1 MQNFRISVDAGGIAL
16 VEFDVPGRTMNTF
29 TDSAVADLDLLADR
43 IAADEAIR
51 GVVLASGKTNAFCAG
66 ADLGE
71 LGETAGAQESDP
83 AILAEAL
90 RSSSRMSRALRRLET
105 IGKPIAAAL
114 EGLALGGGLEFV
126 LSAHYRVA
134 ARGPKL
140 KLGLPES
147 TIGLLPGAGGT
158 QRLPRLV
165 GVEKALP
172 LMLTGRPVD
181 ADEALALGIV
191 HAVVAPGETVAAAK
205 EWIRNGGEA
214 MQPWDRKDWRA
225 PDGPFTACGN
235 GIFAGAAAQLQAK
248 SAHNYPA
255 QTNILR
261 CVYEGISLPMD
272 AALRVEARL
281 FLATQQTPQARA
293 MIRSVFL
300 SKQALAKGAAR
311 PEGFAPYAANKVTVL
326 GAGMM
331 GAGIAY
337 VQAAAG
343 IDTVLIDVSQDSA
356 DKGKA
361 YSEKLV
367 AKAVAKGGM
376 TQDKADAL
384 LARIDATTDY
394 AKVEDSDL
402 VVEAVFEDRALKAD
416 VTARAEAKLRDTAV
430 FASNT
435 STLPISGLATASK
448 RPANFIGIHF
458 FSPVD
463 RMELVE
469 VIVGRETSQETLA
482 KAIDYCLK
490 IRKVP
495 IVVNDS
501 RGFYTSRCF
510 DTYLTEGFELLL
522 EGIAPALIDNVGRM
536 TGMPRG
542 PLELTDDVA
551 IDLVDRVRRQARI
564 DRGEPEIPTG
574 GNDRLLHDLVTQHG
588 RLGRKNGKGF
598 YDYPAGGTKSV
609 WSGLADIV
617 PVKVARSTPEL
628 VEKLRRR
635 LLYRQAIEAARC
647 LDENVL
653 TSARDG
659 DVGAL
664 LGWGF
669 APWTGGPLSLIDQV
683 GVATFVERCDALA
696 DECGD
701 RFAPPALLRRMAE
714 AGESFYP
721 APPKARAA

>member
-1 MQNFRISVDAGGIAL
+1 MQNFRISVDADGIAL
-16 VEFDVPGRTMNTF
+16 IEFDVPGRTMNTF
-29 TDSAVADLDLLADR
+29 TDSAVDDLGLMADR
-43 IAADEAIR
+43 ISSDDTIR
-51 GVVLASGKTNAFCAG
+51 GVVLASGKANAFCAG

-83 AILAEAL
+83 AALAAAL
-90 RSSSRMSRALRRLET
+90 EKTSKMSWALRRLET

-126 LSAHYRVA
+126 LAAHYRVA
-134 ARGPKL
+134 ARSPKL

-158 QRLPRLV
+158 QRLPRLA

-181 ADEALALGIV
+181 ADEALALGLV
-191 HAVVAPGETVAAAK
+191 NAVVAPGETVSAAK
-205 EWIRNGGEA
+205 AWILGGGEA
-214 MQPWDRKDWRA
+214 VQPWDRKEWRA
-225 PDGPFTACGN
+225 PDGPFTPHGS
-235 GIFAGAAAQLQAK
+235 GVFMGAIAQVQGK
-248 SAHNYPA
+248 TAHNYPA

-261 CVYEGISLPMD
+261 CVYEGITLPMD

-281 FLATQQTPQARA
+281 FLATHQTPQARA
-293 MIRSVFL
+293 MIRSIFL
-300 SKQALAKGAAR
+300 SKQALAKGGAR
-311 PEGFAPYAANKVTVL
+311 PEGFAPYEVNKVTVL

-331 GAGIAY
+331 GAGITY

-343 IDTVLIDVSQDSA
+343 IETVLIDVSQEA
-356 DKGKA
+356 AEKGKG

-367 AKAVAKGGM
+367 AKAVAKGTMAQEKGN
-376 TQDKADAL
+376 AL
-384 LARIDATTDY
+384 LARILPTTDY
-394 AKVEDSDL
+394 TQIAGSDL
-402 VVEAVFEDRALKAD
+402 VIEAVFEDRALKAD
-416 VTARAEAKLRDTAV
+416 VTVRAEAQIRDEAV

-435 STLPISGLATASK
+435 STLPISGLAEAAQ
-448 RPANFIGIHF
+448 RPANFIGLHF

-469 VIVGRETSQETLA
+469 VIVGKETTKETLA
-482 KAIDYCLK
+482 KAMDYCLK

-495 IVVNDS
+495 IIVNDS
-501 RGFYTSRCF
+501 RGFYTSRVF
-510 DTYLTEGFELLL
+510 DTYLREGFEMLL
-522 EGIAPALIDNVGRM
+522 EGIAPAIIDNVGRM

-551 IDLVDRVRRQARI
+551 IDLVDRVARQTRI
-564 DRGEPEIPTG
+564 DLGEPEIPTEG
-574 GNDRLLHDLVTQHG
+574 SDKLLHDLVATHG
-588 RLGRKNGKGF
+588 RYGRKNGKGF
-598 YDYPAGGTKSV
+598 YDYPADGAKTV
-609 WSGLADIV
+609 WGGLADLV
-617 PVKVARSTPEL
+617 PVKIANSSPEL
-628 VEKLRRR
+628 IEKLRER
-635 LLYRQAIEAARC
+635 LLYRQAVEAARC
-647 LDENVL
+647 LDEGVL

-683 GVATFVERCDALA
+683 GIQAFVARCDELA
-696 DECGD
+696 AECGK
-701 RFAPPALLRRMAE
+701 RFAVPALLRRMAA

-721 APPKARAA
+721 APAKAQAA